1 MSNSNFFRLNQLK
14 LFNKSVYKD
23 LEFKHYIKNDNFTI
37 HVPKL
42 KRRRKYKVK
51 SAKDPKYR

>member
-23 LEFKHYIKNDNFTI
+23 LEFKQYIKNDNFTI
-37 HVPKL
+37 HVPL
-42 KRRRKYKVK
+42 KRRKFFVK